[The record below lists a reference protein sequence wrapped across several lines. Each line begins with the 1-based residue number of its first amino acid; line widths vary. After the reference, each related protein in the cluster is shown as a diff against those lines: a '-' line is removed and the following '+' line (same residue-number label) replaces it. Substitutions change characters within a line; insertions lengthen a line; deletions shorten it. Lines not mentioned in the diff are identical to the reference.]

1 MNKLI
6 PLKSCALKLI
16 LASALTISSAL
27 VAAPSDPLSRIE
39 LVETLAPLIPIEK
52 QMDGDRTGQ
61 YTDLASITD
70 PQRLILNGYLA
81 QSKAKAGTGAS
92 LFSPTMGATRAQ
104 AAVMIHRMVSAAN
117 PKWTSA
123 ITESTPVLDANT
135 VAWAKASIVDLVNAG
150 VIEPVGPGYVFP
162 NRSVS
167 LETATQ
173 WVASASVF
181 IPKPAPIAV
190 VQAVP
195 TESIQVVTDA
205 DDAPRTVMPVSK
217 PKPDPIQTPRPGTP
231 RWEVRAYTS
240 LAFSSN
246 APHKSIETQPY
257 IRENEPVNQ
266 NPVPTLYT
274 ERFSEP
280 VDTHRHTFGLEV
292 IRQWR
297 QSPVWFTAGYGQSV
311 IKESN
316 SSQTIQIPAVVL
328 IEEGTRFKEHY
339 SDATNNGPL
348 LENRTIPA
356 ASNIK
361 QTHSLNLGFRRTLYS
376 ANFNQARIDIYAGSG
391 LSLSTASIR
400 GKKITLPKQT
410 LKSFPDTGSVGD
422 DHPAKNRVSHSSTDE
437 FYYTHNQVS
446 IYGELGVVA
455 TQLPFTIGL
464 QIRGQE
470 NPGELSVDTG
480 GNKVLIKERTW
491 AATVF
496 SGIKF

>member
-1 MNKLI
+1 
-6 PLKSCALKLI
+6 

-81 QSKAKAGTGAS
+81 QSKTKSGTSAS

-257 IRENEPVNQ
+257 IRENEAADNE
-266 NPVPTLYT
+266 NPVTTLYT

-328 IEEGTRFKEHY
+328 IEESSDFKEHY
-339 SDATNNGPL
+339 SDATNDGTL

-410 LKSFPDTGSVGD
+410 LKSFPNTGSVGD
-422 DHPAKNRVSHSSTDE
+422 DHPAEKRVSHSSTDE

-470 NPGELSVDTG
+470 NPGELSVDTD